1 MAIQDLTPQL
11 RTRLHRVEKIVGFFV
26 ILAALVLLVG
36 FAYYLYHTA
45 QRKGWFIPKCPF
57 FTFAESAEGLKV
69 GDPVTLMGFEVGD
82 ITVITAQS
90 PAEHQVY
97 VGMEVRQP
105 YYGYIWTDSKVRIAA
120 IGLLGSRGLE
130 ITPGATGA
138 PTVYEQGDAIS
149 ELLIGDHKVPFA
161 KAPKGVYLTPDEQPS
176 LSDRAQKLV
185 GTVESALPDILGLTN
200 QLYTVLT
207 NTAQLTANANQM
219 VADAQPL
226 ITNLTVITTNLRD
239 PHGSLGEWLIP
250 SDLHTSVNTN
260 LAAIAASLNDTI
272 LNLAAI
278 TSNLNAQVESNDKI
292 LARISSL
299 VVDTDNLVQGLK
311 KHWLLRGVF
320 QKMNSQ
326 TNAPASSAAPV
337 RPAEQGK

>member
-11 RTRLHRVEKIVGFFV
+11 RTRLRRVEKIVGFFV

-36 FAYYLYHTA
+36 FGYYLYHTA
-45 QRKGWFIPKCPF
+45 QRKGWLIPKCPY
-57 FTFAESAEGLKV
+57 FTFVQSAEGLKI
-69 GDPVTLMGFEVGD
+69 GDPIVLMGFDVGN
-82 ITVITAQS
+82 ITTITAQS
-90 PAEHQVY
+90 PAEHRVF

-105 YYGYIWTDSKVRIAA
+105 YYGYIWSDSKVRIAA
-120 IGLLGSRGLE
+120 VGLLGGRDLE
-130 ITPGATGA
+130 ITAGEAGM
-138 PTVYEQGDAIS
+138 PTVKEAGGRIS
-149 ELLIGDHKVPFA
+149 ELWIHDHWVPIEKVH
-161 KAPKGVYLTPDEQPS
+161 KGVRLDPDEQPS

-185 GTVESALPDILGLTN
+185 STVESALPNILGLTN

-219 VADAQPL
+219 V
-226 ITNLTVITTNLRD
+226 TNLTVITATLRD
-239 PHGSLGEWLIP
+239 PHGSLGEWLVP
-250 SDLHTSVNTN
+250 NDLHTN
-260 LAAIAASLNDTI
+260 LTAVTASLNDTI

-292 LARISSL
+292 LTQISGL
-299 VVDTDNLVQGLK
+299 VVNTDNLVQGLK

-326 TNAPASSAAPV
+326 TNAPAATAP
-337 RPAEQGK
+337 PARSVEQGK